1 MISDS
6 ELLALIKEGF
16 FPGPLED
23 ESTFIQRVVAT
34 KKLTGLSSQDAV
46 PEKIIEDASSLTQ
59 LLFDFS
65 GKQIPCFFQDKDL
78 ALWEGAALWIEDVD
92 GISIPRIQLK
102 HSFRKGSYLLYKV
115 DEVLA
120 HEMLHAARIAYHEP
134 KYEEILAYQ
143 TSKNS
148 VRRLLGPLF
157 QDPKESYLFILLLL
171 TGFGLEIGSVMS
183 DFSFY
188 VPWILLPFLWVGCLG
203 VRLSCRIKKFNKGLL
218 SLGSAIA
225 DHSKSLAILARLTDA
240 EIEHISKF
248 PSNEV
253 RSFFNQKIH
262 SDLRIRSLIL
272 SYFS

>member
-6 ELLALIKEGF
+6 ELIALSKEGF

-23 ESTFIQRVVAT
+23 ETTFIQRVVAT
-34 KKLTGLSSQDAV
+34 KKLAVVSSQDAV
-46 PEKIIEDASSLTQ
+46 SEKIVEEASALTQ

-65 GKQIPCFFQDKDL
+65 GKQIPCFFQDMDL

-92 GISIPRIQLK
+92 GSSIPRIQLK

-120 HEMLHAARIAYHEP
+120 HEMLHAARIAYQET
-134 KYEEILAYQ
+134 KFEEILAYQ

-148 VRRLLGPLF
+148 LRRLFGPLF

-171 TGFGLEIGSVMS
+171 IGFILEIGSVMWDS
-183 DFSFY
+183 SFY
-188 VPWILLPFLWVGCLG
+188 LPWILLPFLWVVCLG
-203 VRLSCRIKKFNKGLL
+203 VRLSCYIKRFNKALV
-218 SLGSAIA
+218 SLKSAIP
-225 DHSKSLAILARLTDA
+225 DPSKGLPILARLTDS
-240 EIEHISKF
+240 EIQQIAKI

-253 RSFFNQKIH
+253 RSFFKQKTQL
-262 SDLRIRSLIL
+262 DLRMRLLIL
-272 SYFS
+272 TYFS